1 MSANTYLT
9 PEERAVLESARVGI
23 AGAGGLGSNCAMH
36 LVRAGV
42 QHLTVV
48 DFDVVNESNLNRQFF
63 FRDQLGQKKVEALKE
78 NLLRIDPDADIRAVD
93 MRLDASS
100 AREIFADCGIVV
112 EAFDAVDAKVMLVS
126 AFASSGKKLVTASGL
141 AELRDPD
148 RLGGVARAGRVE
160 HHFHLAAVDRL
171 QDVVAGRIAL
181 VYARQSNRDELR
193 FACGVRD
200 GTRDDCA
207 HARPRRRRGA

>member
-1 MSANTYLT
+1 MAANTYLT
-9 PEERAVLESARVGI
+9 PEERTALESARVGI

-42 QHLTVV
+42 KHITIA

-63 FRDQLGQKKVEALKE
+63 FRDQIGQKKVEAIKE
-78 NLLRIDPDADIRAVD
+78 NLLRIEPDADIRAVD
-93 MRLDASS
+93 IRLDASS

-141 AELRDPD
+141 AGWGRSNAMRVRKIGSIVAIGDGETSVGDGAAPVSPRVGIAAAMEANAVVSLL
-148 RLGGVARAGRVE
+148 LGCE
-160 HHFHLAAVDRL
+160 
-171 QDVVAGRIAL
+171 
-181 VYARQSNRDELR
+181 
-193 FACGVRD
+193 
-200 GTRDDCA
+200 
-207 HARPRRRRGA
+207 P

>member
-1 MSANTYLT
+1 MEANTYLT
-9 PEERAVLESARVGI
+9 PEERAALESVRVGI

-42 QHLTVV
+42 KHLTVV

-63 FRDQLGQKKVEALKE
+63 FRDQIGQKKVEAIKA
-78 NLLRIDPDADIRAVD
+78 NLLRIEPDADIRAVD

-100 AREIFADCGIVV
+100 AREVFADCGIVV

-141 AELRDPD
+141 AGWGRSNAM
-148 RLGGVARAGRVE
+148 RVRKMGNIVAIGDGETSVGDGAAPVSPRVGI
-160 HHFHLAAVDRL
+160 AAAMEANS
-171 QDVVAGRIAL
+171 VVAMLLGKE
-181 VYARQSNRDELR
+181 V
-193 FACGVRD
+193 
-200 GTRDDCA
+200 
-207 HARPRRRRGA
+207 

>member
-1 MSANTYLT
+1 MAANTYLT
-9 PEERAVLESARVGI
+9 PEERTALESARVGI

-42 QHLTVV
+42 KHITIA

-63 FRDQLGQKKVEALKE
+63 FRDQIGQKKVEAVKE
-78 NLLRIDPDADIRAVD
+78 NLLRIEPDADIRAVD

-100 AREIFADCGIVV
+100 AREVFADCGIVV

-141 AELRDPD
+141 AGWGRSNAMKVRKMGNIVAIGDGETSVGDGAAPVSPRVGIAAAMQANAVVSLL
-148 RLGGVARAGRVE
+148 LGCE
-160 HHFHLAAVDRL
+160 
-171 QDVVAGRIAL
+171 
-181 VYARQSNRDELR
+181 
-193 FACGVRD
+193 
-200 GTRDDCA
+200 
-207 HARPRRRRGA
+207 P

>member
-36 LVRAGV
+36 LVRAGI

-100 AREIFADCGIVV
+100 AQEVFADCDIVV
-112 EAFDAVDAKVMLVS
+112 EAFDVVDAKVMLVS
-126 AFASSGKKLVTASGL
+126 SFASSGKKFVTASGL
-141 AELRDPD
+141 AGWGRSNEMRVRKMGNIVAVGDGETAVGANAAPASPRVGIAAAMQANAVVSLL
-148 RLGGVARAGRVE
+148 LGCE
-160 HHFHLAAVDRL
+160 
-171 QDVVAGRIAL
+171 
-181 VYARQSNRDELR
+181 
-193 FACGVRD
+193 
-200 GTRDDCA
+200 
-207 HARPRRRRGA
+207 P

>member
-93 MRLDASS
+93 AKLDAVSVK
-100 AREIFADCGIVV
+100 EIFGDCDIVV
-112 EAFDAVDAKVMLVS
+112 EAFDVVDAKVMLVS

-141 AELRDPD
+141 AGWGRSNEMRV
-148 RLGGVARAGRVE
+148 RKMGNIVAVGDGETAVGESAAPASPRVGI
-160 HHFHLAAVDRL
+160 AAAM
-171 QDVVAGRIAL
+171 QANSVVAILLGK
-181 VYARQSNRDELR
+181 EL
-193 FACGVRD
+193 
-200 GTRDDCA
+200 
-207 HARPRRRRGA
+207 

>member
-1 MSANTYLT
+1 MAANTYLT
-9 PEERAVLESARVGI
+9 PEERAALESVRVGI

-42 QHLTVV
+42 KHLTVV

-63 FRDQLGQKKVEALKE
+63 FRDQLGRKKVEALKE

-100 AREIFADCGIVV
+100 AREVFADCGIVV
-112 EAFDAVDAKVMLVS
+112 EAFDVVDAKVMLVS

-141 AELRDPD
+141 AGWGRSNAMKVRKMGNIVAIGDGETSV
-148 RLGGVARAGRVE
+148 GKGVAPVSPRVGI
-160 HHFHLAAVDRL
+160 AAAMEANA
-171 QDVVAGRIAL
+171 VVSLLLGC
-181 VYARQSNRDELR
+181 E
-193 FACGVRD
+193 
-200 GTRDDCA
+200 
-207 HARPRRRRGA
+207 P

>member
-42 QHLTVV
+42 QHITVV

-100 AREIFADCGIVV
+100 AREVFADCDIVV
-112 EAFDAVDAKVMLVS
+112 EAFDVVDAKVMLVS
-126 AFASSGKKLVTASGL
+126 SFASSGKKLVTASGL
-141 AELRDPD
+141 AGWGRSNAMKVRKMGNIVAIGDGETAVGANAAPVSPRVGIAAAMEANAVVSLL
-148 RLGGVARAGRVE
+148 LGCE
-160 HHFHLAAVDRL
+160 
-171 QDVVAGRIAL
+171 
-181 VYARQSNRDELR
+181 
-193 FACGVRD
+193 
-200 GTRDDCA
+200 
-207 HARPRRRRGA
+207 P

>member
-1 MSANTYLT
+1 MAANTYLT
-9 PEERAVLESARVGI
+9 PEERAALESARVGI

-36 LVRAGV
+36 LVRSGV
-42 QHLTVV
+42 KHITIA

-63 FRDQLGQKKVEALKE
+63 FRDQIGQKKVEAVKA
-78 NLLRIDPDADIRAVD
+78 NLLRIEPDADIRAVD

-141 AELRDPD
+141 AGWGRSNAM
-148 RLGGVARAGRVE
+148 RVRKMGNIVAIGDGETAVGENAAPASPRVGI
-160 HHFHLAAVDRL
+160 AAAM
-171 QDVVAGRIAL
+171 QANSVVAMLLGE
-181 VYARQSNRDELR
+181 EL
-193 FACGVRD
+193 
-200 GTRDDCA
+200 
-207 HARPRRRRGA
+207 